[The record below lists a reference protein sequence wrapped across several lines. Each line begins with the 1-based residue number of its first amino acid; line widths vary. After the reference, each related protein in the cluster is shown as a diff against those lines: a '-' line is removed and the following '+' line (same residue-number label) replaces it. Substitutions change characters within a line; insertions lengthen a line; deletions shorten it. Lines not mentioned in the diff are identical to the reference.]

1 MGIRMNNIHRDGLN
15 NIVFYYQCSG
25 QLGSIRNLSLD
36 PGEEENSLTATF
48 KAVANAEHY
57 VLTLTQGDQTVRT
70 DTITADNTT
79 ATSLTFTY
87 PDLQHATL
95 YTLTVVAEA
104 DDWLSSPQAV
114 ISASVPDVIARGD
127 VNRDH
132 SVNTADV
139 VAIYA
144 YIISGQ
150 ESKIDPED
158 ADVDQNGSVN
168 SADVVAVYNI
178 IINS

>member
-1 MGIRMNNIHRDGLN
+1 
-15 NIVFYYQCSG
+15 
-25 QLGSIRNLSLD
+25 
-36 PGEEENSLTATF
+36 
-48 KAVANAEHY
+48 
-57 VLTLTQGDQTVRT
+57 
-70 DTITADNTT
+70 
-79 ATSLTFTY
+79 
-87 PDLQHATL
+87 
-95 YTLTVVAEA
+95 VAEA

-158 ADVDQNGSVN
+158 ADVDQNGFVN

-178 IINS
+178 IIKS